1 MKRATKLKIVN
12 WVKRLIQYKETDHT
26 PYIQTKTYPIHT
38 VRSERVY
45 ANRELVMQSEDQLKF
60 TAMSSLID
68 LLGKDELI
76 KYEYIEEP
84 SRSATRIIA
93 EINVILPNK

>member
-1 MKRATKLKIVN
+1 MKQETKLRIVN
-12 WVKRLIQYKETDHT
+12 WVKRIIQYKEFDHT

-38 VRSERVY
+38 VRSEHIY
-45 ANRELVMQSEDQLKF
+45 PNREIVMQSEDQLKF
-60 TAMSSLID
+60 AAMSSLID
-68 LLGKDELI
+68 QLGKNELI

-84 SRSATRIIA
+84 SRSTTRIIA